1 MSEMVPGLSERFPVI
16 ELGEVDSTNLEALR
30 RAANGDEGPL
40 WLIAGQQT
48 AGRGR
53 SGRAWQMQN
62 GDLAATLLFAPGC
75 AHERLHQLSLL
86 TGVAVYEALAAVVGD
101 VSDGSPGSLL
111 LKWPNDLLLE
121 RAKLGGILIESTI
134 VGHSAVAAIGIGLNI
149 ATAPRIEGRHT
160 ISLAEFGAA
169 TSARG
174 LLELIDVE
182 MRRWLDIWRGGDGFD
197 AVREAWLERAHQRGE
212 PITVHAGN
220 EVLAGIFAGIDE
232 TGALLI
238 DTVSATEIAV
248 RRLTFGDV
256 SLTPR

>member
-30 RAANGDEGPL
+30 RAANGEQGPV
-40 WLIAGQQT
+40 WLIAGRQT

-62 GDLAATLLFAPGC
+62 GNLAATLLIAPGC

-86 TGVAVYEALAAVVGD
+86 TGVAVYEALAAMLGD
-101 VSDGSPGSLL
+101 ASDGSPGSLL
-111 LKWPNDLLLE
+111 LKWPNDLLLD

-134 VGHSAVAAIGIGLNI
+134 VGRAAVAAIGIGVNI
-149 ATAPRIEGRHT
+149 ETAPRIEGRCT
-160 ISLAEFGAA
+160 ISLAEFGASA
-169 TSARG
+169 TARRPLG
-174 LLELIDVE
+174 MIDVE

-197 AVREAWLERAHQRGE
+197 AVRAAWLERAHQRGE
-212 PITVHAGN
+212 PITVHVGN
-220 EVLAGIFAGIDE
+220 EVLAGTFAGIDE

-238 DTVSATEIAV
+238 ATVAATEMAV